1 MSGLN
6 GDFLGFT
13 FIINGKPYTSQ
24 ELGITRVSD
33 GDRYNEP
40 LIPEIEDKTI
50 EIPGLDGT
58 YFYGSDFKTRNF
70 SIKIAFDS
78 MTEENFRT
86 MRQIFGYKHT
96 GELIFNEWPYKKY
109 LVKVASPPE
118 LEYVCFDEQERE
130 ILPES
135 ATGVRVVDRRTV
147 SVDVPYEKTITVKE
161 GIIEVVPFLERPA
174 TITVEYDGRELSVD
188 APEEERE
195 VFYDAETGELG
206 IYIDGIEDGT
216 ELTVIIRFTLP
227 GTEIQITRETIK
239 PYGDYTGE
247 KQRIYKGEGTIEFI
261 AYYPFAKMVTKFADE
276 YDNENKNEWLSVS
289 GLKNSTW
296 FDNGDVDK
304 YVDGVINVYNPGD
317 VETGFKLFIP
327 FDANGTIPT
336 FTLTYKDQVL
346 NISEITRKEEDVIVE
361 GNTEPGS
368 IGVQINTNNGL
379 IEGIWKRSD
388 QNNQGINDMF
398 VTSGQIYNECATGEF
413 FKIQPSNQKQQIGIT
428 IDPGN
433 IEIYYDYLYF

>member
-1 MSGLN
+1 
-6 GDFLGFT
+6 
-13 FIINGKPYTSQ
+13 
-24 ELGITRVSD
+24 
-33 GDRYNEP
+33 
-40 LIPEIEDKTI
+40 
-50 EIPGLDGT
+50 
-58 YFYGSDFKTRNF
+58 
-70 SIKIAFDS
+70 
-78 MTEENFRT
+78 
-86 MRQIFGYKHT
+86 
-96 GELIFNEWPYKKY
+96 
-109 LVKVASPPE
+109 
-118 LEYVCFDEQERE
+118 
-130 ILPES
+130 
-135 ATGVRVVDRRTV
+135 
-147 SVDVPYEKTITVKE
+147 
-161 GIIEVVPFLERPA
+161 
-174 TITVEYDGRELSVD
+174 
-188 APEEERE
+188 
-195 VFYDAETGELG
+195 
-206 IYIDGIEDGT
+206 
-216 ELTVIIRFTLP
+216 
-227 GTEIQITRETIK
+227 
-239 PYGDYTGE
+239 
-247 KQRIYKGEGTIEFI
+247 
-261 AYYPFAKMVTKFADE
+261 MVTKFADE